1 MTLRNSEKL
10 SNFKVHEL
18 PLTVNEFC
26 TFLIIDHLI
35 KGHLIFTK
43 LVKIL
48 QNYSAI
54 KTLDSYTKSDQSVY
68 CYSPSIQMNYLK
80 KSSFCS
86 LKLQKTKQTN
96 KRSSN
101 NNKHKRQKNQN

>member
-54 KTLDSYTKSDQSVY
+54 KTLDSYTKSDQSVS
-68 CYSPSIQMNYLK
+68 CYSPFSDELSEKIIFL
-80 KSSFCS
+80 
-86 LKLQKTKQTN
+86 
-96 KRSSN
+96 
-101 NNKHKRQKNQN
+101 